1 MPSHCRVCPLI
12 WTAFAAFAIAVSGC
26 EDPTLIGYKIEPV
39 STGPIQA
46 YGMTLDQQSSPQDVV
61 YAMFRAVRDDIAA
74 AQDHDLKAQLAAIN
88 VQVGLAASEWM
99 HQHFQKSL
107 QRKSMTVEVTPE
119 QSVFKL
125 IRFWAPMLGHYID
138 SVETEHDPAVA
149 QMSVRFRSQQTEAEV
164 LYNVSARDASQATI
178 RVELLRESD
187 CWRIKRISFAP
198 SSLALPAAGQSEAA
212 RSESSPQ
219 PTNSP
224 SS

>member
-1 MPSHCRVCPLI
+1 MPSHGRLCPLI
-12 WTAFAAFAIAVSGC
+12 WTASAAFATVVCGC
-26 EDPTLIGYKIEPV
+26 KDPTLIGYKIEPV
-39 STGPIQA
+39 TSGPIQA
-46 YGMTLDQQSSPQDVV
+46 YGMTLDEQSSPQDVV

-88 VQVGLAASEWM
+88 IQVGLAASEWM

-149 QMSVRFRSQQTEAEV
+149 EMSVRFRSQQAEAEV
-164 LYNVSARDASQATI
+164 LYNVSAHDGSPATV

-187 CWRIKRISFAP
+187 CWRIKRVSFAP
-198 SSLALPAAGQSEAA
+198 SPLAHPTAAPSDA
-212 RSESSPQ
+212 SPR